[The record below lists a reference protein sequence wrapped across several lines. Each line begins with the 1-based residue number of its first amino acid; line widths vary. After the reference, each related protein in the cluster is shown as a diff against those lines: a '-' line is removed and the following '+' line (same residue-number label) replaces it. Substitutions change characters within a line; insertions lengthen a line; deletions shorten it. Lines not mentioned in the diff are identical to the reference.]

1 MVLPLV
7 TDFGRPTWRQS
18 GSLGSCTMS
27 SKDKP
32 SFQDRCRTSRKR
44 LSSMGRLPGQAIPA
58 GGEPV
63 ILSGEDGPADIGLN
77 GFLDAG
83 RQPAET
89 LGGFSRNGYL
99 GEHDDRE

>member
-44 LSSMGRLPGQAIPA
+44 LSSMGLLPGQAIPA

-63 ILSGEDGPADIGLN
+63 ILSGENGPPDQGLN
-77 GFLDAG
+77 RFFGAG
-83 RQPAET
+83 GQTAET
-89 LGGFSRNGYL
+89 LGGFSRNGNL
-99 GEHDDRE
+99 GEQDDRE